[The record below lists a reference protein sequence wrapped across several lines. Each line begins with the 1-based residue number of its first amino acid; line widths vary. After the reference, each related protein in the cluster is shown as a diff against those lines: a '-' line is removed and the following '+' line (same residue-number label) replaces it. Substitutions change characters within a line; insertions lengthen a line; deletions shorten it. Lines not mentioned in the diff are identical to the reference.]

1 MYTTKVCLSKVIY
14 TVICSHRSTK
24 SPFNVSTTKRSLT
37 PVSVRSEEKNSFVS
51 RQVPITYT
59 CKALD
64 TNHLILYV
72 CVALAEEDE
81 QTATLRDVNDESE
94 LG

>member
-1 MYTTKVCLSKVIY
+1 M
-14 TVICSHRSTK
+14 
-24 SPFNVSTTKRSLT
+24 STTKQSLT
-37 PVSVRSEEKNSFVS
+37 AVSVRSEDKNSFVS

-64 TNHLILYV
+64 TSSLTLYA

-81 QTATLRDVNDESE
+81 QTATLKDVNDESE